1 MDYSPYQATSHHFT
15 DHPSMKPHGLP
26 LWMPTVIHARR
37 CTHGLLLATACP
49 CCRWPPL
56 LLAHVFLP
64 CAYSPHS
71 PPSWVHDFGVQC
83 AVGALL
89 IHIECTV
96 YFNFRRFLVGLQ
108 SNALWCSSFSYG
120 HSVSLMIFH
129 LVLWPFNF
137 YDSLSDGLSA
147 FLTDSLFWPIASS
160 QRPPDREAISTGD
173 FQC

>member
-64 CAYSPHS
+64 CAYFHTHFHTHRRAEFTISVFS
-71 PPSWVHDFGVQC
+71 VQLVLSSYTSSARFSSISGDFWSVC
-83 AVGALL
+83 NRMHFGAP
-89 IHIECTV
+89 
-96 YFNFRRFLVGLQ
+96 
-108 SNALWCSSFSYG
+108 A
-120 HSVSLMIFH
+120 SLMAIQI
-129 LVLWPFNF
+129 LLWSFI
-137 YDSLSDGLSA
+137 LSYGLSA
-147 FLTDSLFWPIASS
+147 SMIAFLMAFQLFWPTASS
-160 QRPPDREAISTGD
+160 HRPPDREAISTGD